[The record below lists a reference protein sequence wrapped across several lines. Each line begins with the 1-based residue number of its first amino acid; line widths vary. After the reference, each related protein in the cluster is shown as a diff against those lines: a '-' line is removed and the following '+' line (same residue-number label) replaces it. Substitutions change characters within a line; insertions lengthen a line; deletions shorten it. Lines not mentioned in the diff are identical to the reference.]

1 LAEGSLSFS
10 PTVSLPLGHRKEQGV
25 AIPIASS
32 VVCLRAGTPLL
43 MIEDWALIQ
52 TNEEFQAAR
61 EHDFGDDVPMG

>member
-1 LAEGSLSFS
+1 
-10 PTVSLPLGHRKEQGV
+10 
-25 AIPIASS
+25 
-32 VVCLRAGTPLL
+32 